1 MFFYME
7 SINYLEMVLNELFN
21 LLKRKE
27 NNYLVLYVKI
37 NLRG

>member
-7 SINYLEMVLNELFN
+7 SINYLKMVLNELFN